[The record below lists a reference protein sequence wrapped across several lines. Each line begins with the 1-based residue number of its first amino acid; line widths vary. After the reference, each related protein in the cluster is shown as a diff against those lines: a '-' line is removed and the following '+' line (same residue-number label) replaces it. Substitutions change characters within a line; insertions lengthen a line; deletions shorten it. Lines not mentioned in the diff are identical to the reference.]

1 MLIEMKSKHIIER
14 LGKCIIHCC
23 IFLFCLSMPERSA
36 AQIGFFDQPK
46 DSTERYVSVTMHL
59 YPPYI
64 PFLGEYAD
72 ARSDQFMV
80 RMVLN
85 DISMR
90 YDQMMVKVTLE
101 GSDIIWKS
109 YIRPVSFS
117 GIPMIELKGADFV
130 PFFASINTSQNASKL
145 GMLQHF
151 PTDPY
156 RIPDGLYRIGVEITG
171 FGTWVRPTKIYT
183 PYYPFFLDDPPK
195 IQIPKNKIV
204 IRKEPVQNVLF
215 KWKPYQ
221 QGRENQK
228 IEKVAYLFE
237 LFVVRPGQNPI
248 ESSPDWTYT
257 ATDNNF
263 ILTDNDYKLQP
274 NTKYA
279 WRVRITAENINYSYF
294 RDSGYSNMF
303 TFEYADSK

>member
-23 IFLFCLSMPERSA
+23 IFLFCLSMSERSA

-117 GIPMIELKGADFV
+117 GIPMIELKGADFI
-130 PFFASINTSQNASKL
+130 PFFCFDKYITK
-145 GMLQHF
+145 
-151 PTDPY
+151 
-156 RIPDGLYRIGVEITG
+156 RIKTRYVTTFSDRSV
-171 FGTWVRPTKIYT
+171 
-183 PYYPFFLDDPPK
+183 
-195 IQIPKNKIV
+195 
-204 IRKEPVQNVLF
+204 
-215 KWKPYQ
+215 
-221 QGRENQK
+221 
-228 IEKVAYLFE
+228 
-237 LFVVRPGQNPI
+237 
-248 ESSPDWTYT
+248 S
-257 ATDNNF
+257 
-263 ILTDNDYKLQP
+263 
-274 NTKYA
+274 
-279 WRVRITAENINYSYF
+279 YS
-294 RDSGYSNMF
+294 RWSLSHR
-303 TFEYADSK
+303 S